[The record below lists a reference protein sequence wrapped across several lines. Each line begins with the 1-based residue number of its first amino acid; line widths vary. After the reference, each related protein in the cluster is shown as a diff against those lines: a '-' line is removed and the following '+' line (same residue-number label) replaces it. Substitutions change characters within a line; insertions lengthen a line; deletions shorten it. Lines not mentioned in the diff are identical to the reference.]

1 MKCDFM
7 KPTDEIKSQAVDA
20 FTSAATV
27 AQVGMIKLTGGIALY
42 AAHIRQ
48 MDRQAPPLPRQVR
61 RDAIGR
67 EV

>member
-1 MKCDFM
+1 MKL
-7 KPTDEIKSQAVDA
+7 TNEIKNQAVDA
-20 FTSAATV
+20 FTSATTV

-48 MDRQAPPLPRQVR
+48 MDRQSPPPRQVR